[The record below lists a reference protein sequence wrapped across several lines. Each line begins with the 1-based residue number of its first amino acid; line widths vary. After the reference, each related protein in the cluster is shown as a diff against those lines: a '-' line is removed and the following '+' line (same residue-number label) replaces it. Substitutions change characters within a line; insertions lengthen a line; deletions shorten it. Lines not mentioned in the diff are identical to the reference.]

1 MTPQDLA
8 QLQQLVE
15 RALQNVEFINKVWIA
30 GSAVVV
36 SLIAAIVS
44 AATQILVSRWQRRT
58 QEKLASQQAEQQKR
72 ALEEQLTM
80 QELASRRTAIAN
92 IAAKRQIWID
102 ELRKDMAAYLST
114 WQEISFRWDAM
125 VSKPRT
131 KSVSDDEVTDFSQP
145 IAAMR
150 RDAHEIQLRIELR
163 LNMAEEKH
171 QYIRE
176 KMQKLEQLT
185 ILYQRDKFSS
195 IPPEEIQTEVKKC
208 ISDIV
213 SKLQEILKEEWD
225 RIKKESYADPKE
237 SFRISGLLVEAPSSA
252 PVK

>member
-1 MTPQDLA
+1 MNPQDLA
-8 QLQQLVE
+8 PLQQIVE
-15 RALQNVEFINKVWIA
+15 RALQNAEFINKVWIA

-36 SLIAAIVS
+36 SLVAAIVS
-44 AATQILVSRWQRRT
+44 ATTQVFVARWQRRT
-58 QEKLASQQAEQQKR
+58 QEKLASQQSEQQKR
-72 ALEEQLTM
+72 ALEDQLAM

-131 KSVSDDEVTDFSQP
+131 ELVSDEDLKAFSQP

-150 RDAHEIQLRIELR
+150 RDAHEIQIRIELR

-171 QYIRE
+171 QDIR
-176 KMQKLEQLT
+176 KLMKQLEAST
-185 ILYQRDKFSS
+185 ILFQRDKFS
-195 IPPEEIQTEVKKC
+195 IPPNLIQGEVKKC
-208 ISDIV
+208 IAAIV

-237 SFRISGLLVEAPSSA
+237 SLRGWDIHARASA
-252 PVK
+252 PIE